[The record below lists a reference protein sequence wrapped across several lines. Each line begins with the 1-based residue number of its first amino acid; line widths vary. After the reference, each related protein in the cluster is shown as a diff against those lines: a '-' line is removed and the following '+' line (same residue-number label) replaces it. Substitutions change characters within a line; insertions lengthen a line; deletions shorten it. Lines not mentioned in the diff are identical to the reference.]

1 MTTRHSHAILLL
13 KCVSNFHT
21 FWVEMDILDVSNW
34 VSTFAP
40 EWNHDLISSSISQE
54 ERALFNPLPM
64 CISAKNMRWISRPYN
79 LKLIPFSL
87 LAWPSDLNFS
97 NNNQKNFHDAW
108 IFFNFMQESRCTSY
122 EVKIWMISLFSHM
135 NK

>member
-1 MTTRHSHAILLL
+1 MTSNRHSHAILLL

-40 EWNHDLISSSISQE
+40 EWNHDLICPSISRREGVVQ
-54 ERALFNPLPM
+54 PPTY
-64 CISAKNMRWISRPYN
+64 ISAKNMRWISRPYN

-122 EVKIWMISLFSHM
+122 EVRIWMIRLFSH
-135 NK
+135 K